1 MPKPQAKTGTKQL
14 TADFLLSM
22 VALVW
27 GLTFVTVKNALMDI
41 KPFTFNAIRFT
52 IAFIFMALFLK
63 GRGRNF
69 SKKLVTTGAIIGTV
83 LFAGYS
89 FQTIGL
95 QYTTASNAG
104 FITGLSVV
112 LVPIFTTILLKESPT
127 PYALLGAIS
136 AALGLGFLSLQFP
149 LQINTGDLL
158 VFFCAVSFA
167 LHIVLVGRFSPLYDT
182 LMLVTAQIGTV
193 AFLSGLFGV
202 ALERQPVVFSLN
214 VVIALL
220 ITAIPA
226 TALAYLIQNWAQ
238 KFTTATR
245 TAIIF
250 SMEPVFAAI
259 FAVLL
264 LSEIMT
270 PRDIIGSVLVLTG
283 MLLAELKSQ

>member
-1 MPKPQAKTGTKQL
+1 MPKPQAKTETKQL

-27 GLTFVTVKNALMDI
+27 GLTFVTVKNALIDI

-52 IAFIFMALFLK
+52 IAFIFMTLFLK

-193 AFLSGLFGV
+193 AFLSGLFAV

-264 LSEIMT
+264 LSETMT
-270 PRDIIGSVLVLTG
+270 PRDITGSVLVLTG